1 MGVEAPRPAH
11 QSGRALPRCRP
22 PIPAR
27 GSLAALVAVVA
38 AACALGAG
46 PAAGAGTIAGTKAQI
61 DDLGREVA
69 PLDIRMG
76 EAIHANNEAVDRLEA
91 AQDLL
96 ASTRAELAGARRDL
110 ERSRELLADRV
121 VALYVNQPPSFVEL
135 LLTTGSL
142 QQAQQ
147 AGELLDQ
154 VARGDAGVV
163 DDGQGAPR
171 APRGAGG
178 DAGRR
183 RGHPPPRAGRRRGPP
198 RRRRG
203 AARRAGSAA
212 GRREGGAEAAGEG
225 GARAPAAARRPRGRA
240 HRLPHLDAGGR
251 RRHAR
256 RRAPAG
262 RLPLPRRRAGAVHQ
276 RLGLRAPRRALAT
289 RASTCSRRAARRWWR
304 WPTGRSSTS
313 AGTAWAAGACG
324 CATRRATASTTPTS
338 TPTRRRRKEGA
349 AVTRGTVLGYVGNTG
364 DAQGTPTHLHFE
376 IHPGGG
382 GPVPPYP
389 IVTGWPRAG

>member
-1 MGVEAPRPAH
+1 MPSAHPRT
-11 QSGRALPRCRP
+11 RL
-22 PIPAR
+22 
-27 GSLAALVAVVA
+27 LAALVAAVA

-69 PLDIRMG
+69 TLDIRMG

-91 AQDLL
+91 AQELL
-96 ASTRAELAGARRDL
+96 ASTRGELAGARRDL
-110 ERSRELLADRV
+110 ERSRELLAERV
-121 VALYVNQPPSFVEL
+121 VALYVNEPPSFVEL

-147 AGELLDQ
+147 TGELLDQ

-163 DDGQGAPR
+163 TTVKVRRARLGALEEVQADAEATRRREVDAAADRR
-171 APRGAGG
+171 AAVAALRAEQEELLADAKAELTRLVKEERERQRRLKALEAARTAYLTSLPVAGG
-178 DAGRR
+178 ATLAGALPQ
-183 RGHPPPRAGRRRGPP
+183 GDYLFPVAGPAQFTNDWGF
-198 RRRRG
+198 
-203 AARRAGSAA
+203 AR
-212 GRREGGAEAAGEG
+212 
-225 GARAPAAARRPRGRA
+225 
-240 HRLPHLDAGGR
+240 AGGR
-251 RRHAR
+251 THE
-256 RRAPAG
+256 G
-262 RLPLPRRRAGAVHQ
+262 IDLF
-276 RLGLRAPRRALAT
+276 
-289 RASTCSRRAARRWWR
+289 AARGTPVVAVADGTLFNVGWNGLGGWR
-304 WPTGRSSTS
+304 LWVRDTS
-313 AGTAWAAGACG
+313 GNGFYYAHLEAYSPVA
-324 CATRRATASTTPTS
+324 
-338 TPTRRRRKEGA
+338 KEGA